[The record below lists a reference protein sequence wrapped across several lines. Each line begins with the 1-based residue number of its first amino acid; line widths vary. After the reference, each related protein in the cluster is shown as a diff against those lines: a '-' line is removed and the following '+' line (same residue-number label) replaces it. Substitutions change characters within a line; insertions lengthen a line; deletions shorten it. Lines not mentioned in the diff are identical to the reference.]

1 MAVVEE
7 LGIILEADPTGLEEG
22 LDRANQKTKEFEE
35 NQQAASLATLENIA
49 RQEALVSSLNQISGG
64 YAKTVAA
71 AQELN
76 IINEEQAKTANKV
89 RFGFELIAGPLEV
102 AIALQKLS
110 TLTSLADIKAKIAQ
124 SSAVT
129 MAAAATTKLNLAI
142 AANPIGAIII
152 AVIFLVLALVALEAK
167 FGLVTR
173 AVDGLK
179 DGFEMLADLIDR
191 VYGSLQGVT
200 TAAAELGDA
209 LSFGPVSG
217 VLNTLGGR

>member
-89 RFGFELIAGPLEV
+89 RFA
-102 AIALQKLS
+102 
-110 TLTSLADIKAKIAQ
+110 
-124 SSAVT
+124 
-129 MAAAATTKLNLAI
+129 
-142 AANPIGAIII
+142 
-152 AVIFLVLALVALEAK
+152 
-167 FGLVTR
+167 R
-173 AVDGLK
+173 
-179 DGFEMLADLIDR
+179 
-191 VYGSLQGVT
+191 
-200 TAAAELGDA
+200 
-209 LSFGPVSG
+209 PVRES
-217 VLNTLGGR
+217 